1 MDKEWIFGK
10 HAIREALRSEH
21 QLQKVFLAEGL
32 SQQDRAEMIKAL
44 QSQQVPYQWVPR
56 SRLDQ
61 LASGGNHQGIVAQ
74 MAAYSYAQLEDCFER
89 AQERGEEPFFLILDG
104 IEDPHNL
111 GSILRTADASG
122 VHGVIIPKRRA
133 VGLTP
138 IVAKTSAGAIA
149 HVPVVRV
156 PNLNQLVEKLKQQGL
171 WIVGSDGAAQQLYHL
186 VAYDGP
192 VGLVIGN
199 EGSGIRPSLK
209 KKCDYLVRLPMRGEI
224 QSLNASVAAGVLM
237 YEVLRSRV
245 RL

>member
-1 MDKEWIFGK
+1 MDKQWIFGK
-10 HAIREALRSEH
+10 HAVREALRSKQ
-21 QLQKVFLAEGL
+21 QLQKVFVAEGL
-32 SQQDRAEMIKAL
+32 NQQDRSEIIQAL
-44 QSQQVPYQWVPR
+44 QDQQVPYQWVPR

-74 MAAYSYAQLEDCFER
+74 MAAYSYAQIEDCFER
-89 AQERGEEPFFLILDG
+89 AQERQEAPFFLILDG

-156 PNLNQLVEKLKQQGL
+156 PNLNQLVERLKQHGL
-171 WIVGSDGAAQQLYHL
+171 WIVGSDGAAQQLYHQ
-186 VAYDGP
+186 VTYNGP

-199 EGSGIRPSLK
+199 EGRGIRPSLK

-224 QSLNASVAAGVLM
+224 HSLNASVAAGVLM
-237 YEVLRSRV
+237 YEVLRNRV